1 MSLKSSFR
9 LQGEEAKQ
17 GGSADL
23 AQPADSR
30 PHTLPAA
37 AGTGPLVGAVVSVG
51 PD

>member
-1 MSLKSSFR
+1 MEVLQTWPSL
-9 LQGEEAKQ
+9 L
-17 GGSADL
+17 
-23 AQPADSR
+23 DSR